1 MKPSFGPDS
10 YERSSFLT
18 NGVADLM
25 TSLAVIFILLFAAY
39 ATRVEDGNVKPDLNR
54 TAPLE
59 SKPRNRP
66 TSYKAGGPNPEHSY
80 CHDTGSRAQL

>member
-39 ATRVEDGNVKPDLNR
+39 VTRVEDGNVKPDLNR
-54 TAPLE
+54 TDPW
-59 SKPRNRP
+59 SQSPGSIHFIQGWRP
-66 TSYKAGGPNPEHSY
+66 KARVFLLP
-80 CHDTGSRAQL
+80 